1 LDHAPTD
8 VVRKIA
14 AGVVADLSTDEI
26 AELNWKRVHMHHHL
40 HADTD
45 TVRWGHWDGSI
56 SPVLKIK
63 SGDTV
68 TIDTLS
74 GEPNDLPI
82 AAAGYEILPE
92 HSRVLKAGN
101 GGPGP
106 HFLTGPISVDGARP
120 GDVLEVRIREI
131 KLRQNWGWNL
141 QAPLK
146 GTLPEDFPE
155 LRRMVV
161 PLDRDKNKV
170 KLPWNQELSLSPF
183 FGNFGVAPPL
193 SWGRLS
199 SKEPRPFGGNMDN
212 KELGSGATVYFPV
225 FVEGALFCAGDGH
238 ALQGDG
244 EVCLT
249 AIETALSG
257 TFEFIVRRD
266 LALTVPRAETK
277 DVWITMGFDED
288 LDDAAKQALREMI
301 RLITELTG
309 LSAQDAYTLCSIAA
323 DLRVTQTVNLV
334 KGIHCAISKDKLPG
348 DRMQRA

>member
-1 LDHAPTD
+1 
-8 VVRKIA
+8 
-14 AGVVADLSTDEI
+14 
-26 AELNWKRVHMHHHL
+26 MHHHL
-40 HADTD
+40 RADTD
-45 TVRWGHWDGSI
+45 TVRWGHWDGSFA
-56 SPVLKIK
+56 PVLKIK

-74 GEPNDLPI
+74 GEPNDLP
-82 AAAGYEILPE
+82 AATAGFEILPE
-92 HSRVLKAGN
+92 HLRVLKAGN

-106 HFLTGPISVDGARP
+106 HFLTGPIAIDGARP
-120 GDVLEVRIREI
+120 GDVLEVRIQKIE
-131 KLRQNWGWNL
+131 LRQNWGWNL

-146 GTLPEDFPE
+146 GTLPEDFAE
-155 LRRMVV
+155 LRRIIV
-161 PLDRDKNKV
+161 PLDRDKNTV
-170 KLPWNQELSLSPF
+170 KLPWGQELTLSPF
-183 FGNFGVAPPL
+183 FGNFGVAPPVG
-193 SWGRLS
+193 WGRLS

-212 KELGSGATVYFPV
+212 KELGAGATVYFPV
-225 FVEGALFCAGDGH
+225 FVEGALFSAGDGH

-257 TFEFIVRRD
+257 TLQFFLRRD
-266 LALTVPRAETK
+266 LTLTVPRAETN

-301 RLITELTG
+301 RLIRELTG

-334 KGIHCAISKDKLPG
+334 KGVHCVISKDKLPLPK
-348 DRMQRA
+348 RS

>member
-1 LDHAPTD
+1 
-8 VVRKIA
+8 
-14 AGVVADLSTDEI
+14 
-26 AELNWKRVHMHHHL
+26 MHHHL
-40 HADTD
+40 HADVD

-56 SPVLKIK
+56 SPALKIK

-74 GEPNDLPI
+74 GEPNDLPA
-82 AAAGYEILPE
+82 AAAGYEILTE
-92 HSRVLKAGN
+92 HKRVLSTGQ

-106 HFLTGPISVDGARP
+106 HFLTGPIAIDGARP
-120 GDVLEVRIREI
+120 GDVLEVRIKEI

-146 GTLPEDFPE
+146 GTLPDDFPE
-155 LRRMVV
+155 LRRIIV
-161 PLDRDKNKV
+161 PLDRNKNLV
-170 KLPWNQELSLSPF
+170 KLPWGQELALSPF
-183 FGNFGVAPPL
+183 FGNFGVAPPVG
-193 SWGRLS
+193 WGRLS

-212 KELGSGATVYFPV
+212 KELGAGAIVYFPV
-225 FVEGALFCAGDGH
+225 FVEGAHFSAGDGH

-257 TFEFIVRRD
+257 TLEFIIRRD
-266 LALTVPRAETK
+266 FTLIIPRAETK
-277 DVWITMGFDED
+277 DAWITMGFDED

-309 LSAQDAYTLCSIAA
+309 LSAQDAYSLCSIAA
-323 DLRVTQTVNLV
+323 DLRVTQMVNLI
-334 KGIHCAISKDKLPG
+334 KGVHCVISKGKLPSHTA
-348 DRMQRA
+348 QRT